1 MPRSTGPAESTLSGF
16 RVFQFE
22 ADSDLRLKYISSS
35 VRAICGYAPEE
46 LLGRTGQLLFPEIQ
60 AESAEHGLRLL
71 KQGLLQEHR
80 FATLCQHKNGSTLR
94 VELLCHLANTP
105 CGPELRASVFD
116 LSSHEIARN
125 QLRLSDEILNT
136 VNSMVLVAN
145 GKGHIIYLSPSV
157 SKILGYSSEEVLGYG
172 WWLRT
177 IFDNAIRKE
186 SAERIASCAR
196 GETPPRSGTWEER
209 LLDKDGNAHWFLW
222 QDAKGPADLF
232 IGVGQEITERKQIE
246 DALEQSSNQLRA
258 IFTSAL
264 EGLLILDSA
273 LIYRDAN
280 PAACKLIGRSR
291 EEIIGKPAGTFSSDP
306 PTAFAQFKKN
316 LQSSL
321 AMGLGEI
328 RTPDGKI
335 RHIEYSIRPEI
346 MPGRHLVVTRN
357 VTERVQL
364 EKQLRQAQ
372 KMEAVGQLAGGVAHD
387 FNNMLTVI
395 RGYAELLQRNLDPQ
409 SKQRRFADTILSATD
424 KATMTTQQLLAFSR
438 QQVIQPRELNL
449 NHSIQDTGKLLHRL
463 IGEDV
468 RLRFSLAEDLGLVKL
483 DPGQL
488 NQIILNLAVNA
499 RDAMPNGGVLTIETA
514 NASIDSQYAD
524 THLKVS
530 PGDYVMLTV
539 TDSGVGMSAET
550 ISRIFEP
557 FYTTKPAGKGTG
569 LGLSTVYGIVEQAGG
584 AIYVYSEPG
593 EGTSFKLYFPRI
605 DAQDHE
611 PSSPDNGGCNR
622 ATVLLIDDDVETCR
636 LTQAFLNDHGYDTHS
651 VQSGGAAL
659 KKCQEIGDDLA
670 MVISDVTMPGADGH
684 DIAGYLTIRHP
695 DTKTI
700 FISGYTKT
708 TLLDRGILD
717 SDAEFLQKPFRMEDL
732 LHRIEEL
739 LQT

>member
-1 MPRSTGPAESTLSGF
+1 MSQSAGPAESPVSGI

-22 ADSDLRLKYISSS
+22 ADSDLRFKFISSS
-35 VRAICGYAPEE
+35 VHSVCGYAPEE
-46 LLGRTGQLLFPEIQ
+46 LLGRSGQLLFPKIKS
-60 AESAEHGLRLL
+60 ESADR
-71 KQGLLQEHR
+71 GLLVLAEGHPQEHR
-80 FATLCQHKNGSTLR
+80 FASTCKHKNGSSFS
-94 VELLCHLANTP
+94 VELLCHLADTP
-105 CGPELRASVFD
+105 SGLEIRASVFD
-116 LSSHEIARN
+116 LSSHETARN

-145 GKGHIIYLSPSV
+145 GEGHIIYVSPSV
-157 SKILGYSSEEVLGYG
+157 SKILGYSSAEVLGYG

-177 IFDNAIRKE
+177 IFDNETRKE

-196 GETPPRSGTWEER
+196 GETPPRLGTWEER

-222 QDAKGPADLF
+222 QDAKGPEDLF
-232 IGVGQEITERKQIE
+232 IGVGQDITERKQIE

-258 IFTSAL
+258 IFTSAH
-264 EGLLILDSA
+264 EGLMILDSD

-291 EEIIGKPAGTFSSDP
+291 EEIVGKRAGSFSSDP

-316 LQSSL
+316 LESSL
-321 AMGLGEI
+321 TIGLGEI
-328 RTPDGKI
+328 RTPDSKI

-346 MPGRHLVVTRN
+346 MPGRHLLVTSN
-357 VTERVQL
+357 VTQRVQL

-395 RGYAELLQRNLDPQ
+395 RGYAELLQRNLDPN

-468 RLRFSLAEDLGLVKL
+468 RLRYSLAEDLGLAKL

-514 NASIDSQYAD
+514 NATIDSQYAG

-530 PGDYVMLTV
+530 PGKYVMLTV
-539 TDSGVGMSAET
+539 TDSGVGMSGET

-584 AIYVYSEPG
+584 AIYVYSELG

-605 DAQDHE
+605 DAKEYE
-611 PSSPDNGGCNR
+611 PSSPENGRHSR
-622 ATVLLIDDDVETCR
+622 ATVLLIDDDIETCR

-659 KKCQEIGDDLA
+659 KKCQEIGNDLA
-670 MVISDVTMPGADGH
+670 LLISDVTMPGADGH

-700 FISGYTKT
+700 FISGYTRT

-732 LHRIEEL
+732 LHRIEEV